1 MATDPQSEDAPLDAR
16 SRIAEAVWL
25 VIAEKG
31 IGGVSVRSVA
41 AAAEVSPGLV
51 QHYFPAKS
59 QLLHASMQRMIERA
73 ASAYAAADGQEVVLQ
88 AVAHAIP
95 TTPASRRGVAVW
107 YSFVAAAATDPKAAE
122 ILAQAKSA
130 QEAEVARVID
140 ATATVSD
147 PTASARR
154 LIALADGLAARV
166 LIGDLEADDAL
177 VMVRAAASDTASES
191 PGDRL

>member
-1 MATDPQSEDAPLDAR
+1 MTPDPQSGAAPIDPR
-16 SRIAEAVWL
+16 SRIAEAVWT

-31 IGGVSVRSVA
+31 IAGVSVRSVA

-51 QHYFPAKS
+51 QHYFPSKS

-73 ASAYAAADGQEVVLQ
+73 AAAYSAVEGPDTLLHALT
-88 AVAHAIP
+88 HAIP
-95 TTPASRRGVAVW
+95 TTPISRRGVAVW
-107 YSFVAAAATDPKAAE
+107 YAFVAAAATDPDGAV

-130 QEAEVARVID
+130 QEAEVARLIG
-140 ATATVSD
+140 ATTVAPD
-147 PTASARR
+147 PTSSARR

-166 LIGDLEADDAL
+166 LIGDLEADDA
-177 VMVRAAASDTASES
+177 VAIVRAAASDTASES